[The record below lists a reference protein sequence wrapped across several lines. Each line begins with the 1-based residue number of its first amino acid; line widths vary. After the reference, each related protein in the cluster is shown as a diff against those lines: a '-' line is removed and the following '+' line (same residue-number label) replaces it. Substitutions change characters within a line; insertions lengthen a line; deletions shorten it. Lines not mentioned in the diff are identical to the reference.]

1 MLIVAVQDEVDRL
14 FAIYDT
20 VTDRFLGVNLG
31 KYEAVGMVMDYKK
44 CNFSDA
50 LERVNNP
57 QPFSDIAKAID
68 VYDEDEAIHFLEVEI
83 RQSKERKNKGPFF
96 DGVDVG
102 IAKAN
107 QLLDRH
113 IRFCKQIIDI
123 LKK

>member
-50 LERVNNP
+50 LERIDNP

-83 RQSKERKNKGPFF
+83 SQSKDRKNKGPFF

>member
-1 MLIVAVQDEVDRL
+1 MLIVAVQDEVDSL
-14 FAIYDT
+14 FAIYNT

-50 LERVNNP
+50 LERIDNP

-83 RQSKERKNKGPFF
+83 SQSKDRKNKGPFF

>member
-1 MLIVAVQDEVDRL
+1 MLIVALQDDVDSL

-20 VTDRFLGVNLG
+20 VTDRFIGVNLNEDCAIALIRNN
-31 KYEAVGMVMDYKK
+31 KNCSREYEE
-44 CNFSDA
+44 S
-50 LERVNNP
+50 RVKHP

-83 RQSKERKNKGPFF
+83 RQSKDRKNKGPFF

>member
-1 MLIVAVQDEVDRL
+1 MLIVAVQDEVDLL
-14 FAIYDT
+14 FAIYNT

-50 LERVNNP
+50 LERIDNP

-83 RQSKERKNKGPFF
+83 SQSKDRKNKGPFF

>member
-1 MLIVAVQDEVDRL
+1 MLIVALQDSVDNL
-14 FAIYDT
+14 YAIWDT
-20 VTDRFLGVNLG
+20 VTDRFLGVNLPED
-31 KYEAVGMVMDYKK
+31 EAIKIIMYKK
-44 CNFSDA
+44 QCSYEDA
-50 LERVNNP
+50 KSRTERP
-57 QPFSDIAKAID
+57 QPFQDLAKAID

-83 RQSKERKNKGPFF
+83 RQSKDRKNKGPFF

>member
-1 MLIVAVQDEVDRL
+1 MIEKDNQEKCKGELTEQRCSCGRLLGRFNGKAEVKCPKCGKMNV
-14 FAIYDT
+14 I
-20 VTDRFLGVNLG
+20 GVEKL
-31 KYEAVGMVMDYKK
+31 
-44 CNFSDA
+44 
-50 LERVNNP
+50 
-57 QPFSDIAKAID
+57 ID

-83 RQSKERKNKGPFF
+83 SQSKERKNKGPFY

>member
-1 MLIVAVQDEVDRL
+1 MLIVAVQDEVDRM

-50 LERVNNP
+50 LERIDNP
-57 QPFSDIAKAID
+57 QPFSDIGKAID
-68 VYDEDEAIHFLEVEI
+68 IYDEDEAIHFLEVEI
-83 RQSKERKNKGPFF
+83 SQSKDRKNKGPFF

-102 IAKAN
+102 IAEAN